1 MKLNR
6 SILAFQ
12 SSQALSSI
20 LIASFVTMFLLQW
33 ERGVHDVASGS
44 ILISCMTLLWF
55 FLINTLSKYYTI
67 SLKFPIILS
76 WISIVIIGIWLYIF
90 PEYGWLFYGLFGLS
104 VWLYYSWANLIMI
117 QEVDTD
123 IRAYHTAVMQ
133 SLWGLIG
140 IWWPLLVWLLFSFYG
155 SVTTYSIVFILIVCS
170 GFIWVFAGLLFET
183 KHYFTHHSTKY
194 LLLALPK
201 INKRYFIMIWAMW
214 AWALKSQLDIIIPH
228 TIDLSEVSI
237 SYILAWLKLVSLIV
251 VFWSW
256 KLLSSK
262 RYNTLIAISM
272 ALLIFGTLL
281 FVLFYNAHTYSVFAM
296 TTVIWSTLF
305 AFVYV
310 VISTR
315 WIEVMQVDNR
325 AIGLRW
331 EIVMAWVRILL
342 ASIML
347 SSATWVVVWKAV
359 LISFMLCLI
368 VGAVIIRKQ
377 WKVLF
382 PLA

>member
-44 ILISCMTLLWF
+44 MLISCMTLLWF
-55 FLINTLSKYYTI
+55 FLINILSRYYTI
-67 SLKFPIILS
+67 SLKLPIILS
-76 WISIVIIGIWLYIF
+76 WISITIIGIWLYFF
-90 PEYGWLFYGLFGLS
+90 PEYGRLFYGLFGLS

-117 QEVDTD
+117 QEVDTS

-140 IWWPLLVWLLFSFYG
+140 IGWPLLLWLLFSFYG
-155 SVTTYSIVFILIVCS
+155 PETTYNIVFILIICS
-170 GFIWVFAGLLFET
+170 GCVWVFAGLLFHT
-183 KHYFTHHSTKY
+183 KHYFTHHSTKD
-194 LLLALPK
+194 LLAALPK
-201 INKRYFIMIWAMW
+201 INKRYFIMIGAMW

-237 SYILAWLKLVSLIV
+237 SYILAGLKFISLIV
-251 VFWSW
+251 VFLSW
-256 KLLSSK
+256 KLLSPKWYS
-262 RYNTLIAISM
+262 TLITGSM
-272 ALLIFGTLL
+272 ALLISGTLL
-281 FVLFYNAHTYSVFAM
+281 FVLFYNSHTYSVFAM
-296 TTVIWSTLF
+296 TSVIWSTLF
-305 AFVYV
+305 AFVYT

-315 WIEVMQVDNR
+315 WIETMQVDNR
-325 AIGLRW
+325 AIGLRG
-331 EIVMAWVRILL
+331 EIVMAWVRVVL

-347 SSATWVVVWKAV
+347 SSATWIVVWKIV
-359 LISFMLCLI
+359 LLSFMVCL
-368 VGAVIIRKQ
+368 VIWGIITKKQ
-377 WKVLF
+377 WKILF